1 MPPSLDPLVALLR
14 QIDEMQERQHL
25 FREEIREQLKVW
37 QTEVTGAIIEY
48 KRTVNSALN
57 LLATEMFAS
66 QKTAKER
73 FEKDDA
79 DRAAR
84 QQQVDKRDRVL
95 IGTAG
100 CLIVV
105 SIVSTL
111 VIVGVVVWM
120 LTR

>member
-1 MPPSLDPLVALLR
+1 MSPNLDPIVALLR
-14 QIDEMQERQHL
+14 QIDEMQERHHL
-25 FREEIREQLKVW
+25 FREEMREQLK
-37 QTEVTGAIIEY
+37 TGIGEMTNAIVEY
-48 KRTVNSALN
+48 KKTINSALN

-79 DRAAR
+79 ERAAR

-100 CLIVV
+100 CLVLV
-105 SIVSTL
+105 SVVSTL
-111 VIVGVVVWM
+111 AVVGAVVWV

>member
-25 FREEIREQLKVW
+25 FREEIREQLKTW